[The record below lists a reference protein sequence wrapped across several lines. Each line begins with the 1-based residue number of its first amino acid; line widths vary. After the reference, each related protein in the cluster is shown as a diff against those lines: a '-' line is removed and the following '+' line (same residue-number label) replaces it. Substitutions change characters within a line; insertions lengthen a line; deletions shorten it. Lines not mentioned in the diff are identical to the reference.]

1 MRIASRIVALAVFLT
16 LMTGSTASA
25 LDLETDVKPPPGEVG
40 TPYTFQ
46 FLGEEGCLPYRFSYL
61 NGTVPPGLRI
71 TEDGKL
77 TGTPTESG
85 TFSFWV
91 ALDDNGGPTNPFCQ
105 IPSVQSQGE
114 FTMIVLP
121 DLAVGASSLPRAT
134 PGQPY
139 TATLAATNTE
149 VGWPLV
155 WDLTQGTL
163 PTGLALSEGG
173 VISGTPI
180 GPDVKTV
187 VVRVREPF
195 RRFGERQLTLVVAA
209 VLQARSALR
218 PGEVG
223 LRYAGSI
230 AATGGTSPLTWS
242 LASGTL
248 PRGLSL
254 NAATGAIRG
263 VPRAPGRFTLT
274 AAIKDA
280 AGQQTTVTGT
290 LRIAARVDVATTS
303 LPRAVVGDT
312 YDARLAASG
321 GLEPVKW
328 RIVRG
333 ALPPGVRL
341 DRSTGALSG
350 TPRRAGTY
358 RITVRA
364 TDRLGVSSTRTL
376 RLVVTG

>member
-71 TEDGKL
+71 TQDGKL
-77 TGTPTESG
+77 TGTPTEAG
-85 TFSFWV
+85 AFNFWV
-91 ALDDNGGPTNPFCQ
+91 GLDD
-105 IPSVQSQGE
+105 SVDCMSLQSQGE

-121 DLAVGASSLPRAT
+121 DLAVGTTSLPRAT

-155 WDLTQGTL
+155 WDITQGTL
-163 PTGLALSEGG
+163 PQGLALSPGG
-173 VISGTPI
+173 VISGTPT
-180 GPDVKTV
+180 GPDTKTF
-187 VVRVREPF
+187 VVRAREPF
-195 RRFGERQLTLVVAA
+195 RRFGERQLTLAVAA
-209 VLQARSALR
+209 GLQARSALR

-223 LRYAGSI
+223 LRYAGSLP
-230 AATGGTSPLTWS
+230 ATGGTPPLTWS

-254 NAATGAIRG
+254 DAATGAIRG
-263 VPRAPGRFTLT
+263 VPRAPGRFPVT

-290 LRIAARVDVATTS
+290 LRIAARLDVVTTR
-303 LPRAVVGDT
+303 LPRALVGDP
-312 YDARLAASG
+312 YSARLAATG
-321 GLEPVKW
+321 GLEPVQW

-333 ALPPGVRL
+333 VLAPGVRL
-341 DRSTGALSG
+341 DPSTGALSG
-350 TPRRAGTY
+350 TPRREGTY